1 LRIALTACACALMIA
16 SPGCSLV
23 PDDSRSYGCTESGRR
38 DTAELR
44 AVIAKMSVVT
54 TGFPSR
60 VGRFNECDED
70 DSTGVSIDPFPRG
83 VTLDDA
89 EAAFTGEF
97 DCGTPRRSRDFGYPT
112 STFECK
118 ISTVRAEV
126 ALEYTDGAARGFLRP
141 RR

>member
-1 LRIALTACACALMIA
+1 LRIALIAGACVLMIA

-23 PDDSRSYGCTESGRR
+23 PDASRSYGCTKSGRR

-44 AVIAKMSVVT
+44 AVVARMSVVT
-54 TGFPSR
+54 TGFPNT
-60 VGRFNECDED
+60 VGRFNECDEG
-70 DSTGVSIDPFPRG
+70 DSTGISIDPFPRG
-83 VTLDDA
+83 VSLDDA

-97 DCGTPRRSRDFGYPT
+97 DCGTPKRSPNFGYPT